1 MPLLPAFLPASL
13 PSLLI
18 HSPLLARLWARR
30 QAVVEDTNVLIVDD
44 DQVEMLFQG
53 SEPSALEVE
62 VGGRNFDSKE
72 QGTAGRGL
80 RSK

>member
-1 MPLLPAFLPASL
+1 M
-13 PSLLI
+13 
-18 HSPLLARLWARR
+18 
-30 QAVVEDTNVLIVDD
+30 VEDTNVLIVDD

-62 VGGRNFDSKE
+62 VGGCNFDSKE